1 MVCVAMEST
10 TPFTISSSKRA
21 KEGQEPR
28 QQHLSVTREKIE
40 ELGTFR
46 ITKKRKNIRR
56 RIRDAKKIKQNT
68 EQEGLNNCIQG
79 AISMFDLPLVRSRKE
94 AFRFAANIA

>member
-46 ITKKRKNIRR
+46 ITKKRKNISPKD
-56 RIRDAKKIKQNT
+56 RDAKKNKT
-68 EQEGLNNCIQG
+68 LNKKVLIIVFK
-79 AISMFDLPLVRSRKE
+79 ARLMFDLPLGSK
-94 AFRFAANIA
+94 

>member
-1 MVCVAMEST
+1 MAPATARTPWCVAMEST

-40 ELGTFR
+40 ELGTS
-46 ITKKRKNIRR
+46 
-56 RIRDAKKIKQNT
+56 
-68 EQEGLNNCIQG
+68 NN
-79 AISMFDLPLVRSRKE
+79 KE
-94 AFRFAANIA
+94 A